1 MHSEK
6 EWKRRKEKET
16 QRMSVKARQRPTLEK
31 REKENSDEGL
41 NWSLRDANKHTRPEH
56 SSSRVHGVI
65 VLALLGI
72 ERNYYNSYRTLSAK
86 IALFLANY
94 RVAPAGI

>member
-6 EWKRRKEKET
+6 EWKRRKNET
-16 QRMSVKARQRPTLEK
+16 RRISLEGEPTLEK

-41 NWSLRDANKHTRPEH
+41 YGSLRDSNKQTLPEH
-56 SSSRVHGVI
+56 SSSQVSGVI

-72 ERNYYNSYRTLSAK
+72 ERNYYNS
-86 IALFLANY
+86 
-94 RVAPAGI
+94 